1 MHNMVKKQG
10 FFVPEGTPKVPLH
23 PKESREPL
31 YNGIIIRFIKTVM
44 KAQGLKLYVYGS
56 ENVPTSG
63 GALLAVNHTGY
74 YDFILGGL
82 PAHLR
87 GKRLVRFMAKKEIF
101 DTPGVGQLMK
111 GMHHIPVN
119 RDKGKGAGSLENA
132 VTRLKQGQL
141 VGIFPEAT
149 ISRSFEIKNLKTGAV
164 RIAEAAGA
172 PLLPLIIWG
181 GQRIITKDI
190 DRNMGRTH
198 FPIIIKVGEPVDS
211 SGTPEEATERLSRA
225 MKELLDDVRTEYET
239 TFGPFEGGELWRSES
254 LGGGAPS
261 LERASLLEMA
271 EKERRQAK
279 REAKQAAHADKK
291 PLPKRLFNKARGLV
305 GKIRR
310 K

>member
-1 MHNMVKKQG
+1 MDNMIKKQG
-10 FFVPEGTPKVPLH
+10 FFVPEGTAAVPLH
-23 PKESREPL
+23 PKESGEPL
-31 YNGIIIRFIKTVM
+31 YNRIIIRFIKTVM
-44 KAQGLKLYVYGS
+44 KAQGLKLYVFGS

-101 DTPGVGQLMK
+101 DTPVVGQLMN
-111 GMHHIPVN
+111 GMRHIPVN

-132 VTRLKQGQL
+132 VDRLKQGQL

-164 RIAEAAGA
+164 RIADAADV

-190 DRNMGRTH
+190 DRNMGRSG
-198 FPIIIKVGEPVDS
+198 FPIIIKVGEPVDA
-211 SGTPEEATERLSRA
+211 SGTPEEATERLTQA
-225 MKELLDDVRTEYET
+225 MKKLLDEVRTDYEN
-239 TFGPFEGGELWRSES
+239 TFGPFEGGELWRPES

-271 EKERRQAK
+271 EKERREAK
-279 REAKQAAHADKK
+279 RAAKKAAQAEKK
-291 PLPKRLFNKARGLV
+291 PLPMRLFTKARGLG
-305 GKIRR
+305 GKITR